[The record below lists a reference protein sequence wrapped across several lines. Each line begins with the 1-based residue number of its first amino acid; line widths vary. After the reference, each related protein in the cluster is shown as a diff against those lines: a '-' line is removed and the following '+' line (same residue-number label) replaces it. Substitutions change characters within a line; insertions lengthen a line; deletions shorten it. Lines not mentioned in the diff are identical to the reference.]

1 MKKKFTPENIQELK
15 ENQIFVFGSNMNGNH
30 AGGAARLA
38 VEKFCAIMG
47 QAEGL
52 QGQSYAIPTL
62 DKDMEKVTE
71 EELITYLGNLRNFAN
86 EHPEKEFLLTAIG
99 TGIAGFDTNYM
110 AYMALRANLPDNVTI
125 PKEFSKIKGFKGFNS
140 DMTCR
145 GFKYEEGKDYEEQG
159 DISACSNGFHY
170 CLHPLDVF
178 GYYPPANIGMNKF
191 HEVEGSGDMDVDTDD
206 TKIACSKIHIGAE
219 LSIKSIVDAAIKFTF
234 SKCKWVKEKIATGNR
249 GAASATG
256 YQGAASATGNRGAAS
271 ATGDYGA
278 ASATGNRGAAS
289 ATGYQG
295 AASATGD
302 YGAAS
307 ATGYQGAASATGCQ
321 GAASATGDYGAAS
334 ATGYQGAAS
343 ATGYQGAA
351 SATGDYGAASAT
363 GNRGAASATGNRS
376 AASATGDRGA
386 ASATGNR
393 GAASA
398 TGYQGAAS
406 ATGNRGAASATGYQG
421 AASATGN
428 RGAASATGDYG
439 AASATGYQGAAS
451 ATGDYGAA
459 SATGN
464 RGAASATGDYGA
476 ASATGKES
484 IALAAGKDCK
494 AKGAL
499 GCWIVLTERGEWDGN
514 TYPIISVKA
523 FKVDGKSIKEDT
535 FYTLINGEAVEMK

>member
-38 VEKFCAIMG
+38 VEKFGAIMG

-71 EELITYLGNLRNFAN
+71 EDLTIYLGNLRNFAN
-86 EHPEKEFLLTAIG
+86 EHSEKEFLLTAIG

-110 AYMALRANLPDNVTI
+110 AYMVLRADLPGNVTI
-125 PKEFSKIKGFKGFNS
+125 PEEFSKIKGFKGFNP

-145 GFKYEEGKDYEEQG
+145 DFKYEEGKDYEEQG

-178 GYYPPANIGMNKF
+178 GYYPPAYIGMNKF

-219 LSIKSIVDAAIKFTF
+219 LSIKNIVDAAIKFTF
-234 SKCKWVKEKIATGNR
+234 SKCKWAKEKIATGYQ
-249 GAASATG
+249 GAASAAG
-256 YQGAASATGNRGAAS
+256 YQGAASATGNRGAAL
-271 ATGDYGA
+271 
-278 ASATGNRGAAS
+278 ATGNRGAAS
-289 ATGYQG
+289 ATGYQ
-295 AASATGD
+295 
-302 YGAAS
+302 
-307 ATGYQGAASATGCQ
+307 
-321 GAASATGDYGAAS
+321 
-334 ATGYQGAAS
+334 
-343 ATGYQGAA
+343 
-351 SATGDYGAASAT
+351 
-363 GNRGAASATGNRS
+363 
-376 AASATGDRGA
+376 
-386 ASATGNR
+386 
-393 GAASA
+393 
-398 TGYQGAAS
+398 
-406 ATGNRGAASATGYQG
+406 
-421 AASATGN
+421 
-428 RGAASATGDYG
+428 
-439 AASATGYQGAAS
+439 
-451 ATGDYGAA
+451 
-459 SATGN
+459 
-464 RGAASATGDYGA
+464 GA

-499 GCWIVLTERGEWDGN
+499 GCWIVLTERGEWDGS

>member
-38 VEKFCAIMG
+38 VEKFGAIMG

-178 GYYPPANIGMNKF
+178 GYYPPAYIGMNKF
-191 HEVEGSGDMDVDTDD
+191 HEIEGSGDMDVDTDVDTDD

-234 SKCKWVKEKIATGNR
+234 SKCKWVKEKIATG
-249 GAASATG
+249 
-256 YQGAASATGNRGAAS
+256 
-271 ATGDYGA
+271 
-278 ASATGNRGAAS
+278 
-289 ATGYQG
+289 YQG

-302 YGAAS
+302 Y
-307 ATGYQGAASATGCQ
+307 

-351 SATGDYGAASAT
+351 SATGD
-363 GNRGAASATGNRS
+363 
-376 AASATGDRGA
+376 
-386 ASATGNR
+386 
-393 GAASA
+393 
-398 TGYQGAAS
+398 
-406 ATGNRGAASATGYQG
+406 QG

-428 RGAASATGDYG
+428 RGAASATGDRG
-439 AASATGYQGAAS
+439 AASATGNQGAAS
-451 ATGDYGAA
+451 ATGD
-459 SATGN
+459 
-464 RGAASATGDYGA
+464 RGA

-499 GCWIVLTERGEWDGN
+499 GCWIVLTERGEWDGS

>member
-38 VEKFCAIMG
+38 VEKFGAIMG
-47 QAEGL
+47 QAEGI

-62 DKDMEKVTE
+62 DEDMKKITE
-71 EELITYLGNLRNFAN
+71 EDLTIYLGNLRNFAN

-99 TGIAGFDTNYM
+99 TGIAGFDINYM
-110 AYMALRANLPDNVTI
+110 AYMVLRANLPGNVTI
-125 PKEFSKIKGFKGFNS
+125 PKEFSKIKGFKGFNP

-145 GFKYEEGKDYEEQG
+145 SFKYEEGKDYEEQG

-178 GYYPPANIGMNKF
+178 NYYPPAYIGMNKF

-219 LSIKSIVDAAIKFTF
+219 LSIKNIVDAAVKFTF
-234 SKCKWVKEKIATGNR
+234 SKCKWTKEKIATGDR

-256 YQGAASATGNRGAAS
+256 YQGAAS

-295 AASATGD
+295 AASATG
-302 YGAAS
+302 
-307 ATGYQGAASATGCQ
+307 
-321 GAASATGDYGAAS
+321 
-334 ATGYQGAAS
+334 
-343 ATGYQGAA
+343 
-351 SATGDYGAASAT
+351 
-363 GNRGAASATGNRS
+363 
-376 AASATGDRGA
+376 
-386 ASATGNR
+386 
-393 GAASA
+393 
-398 TGYQGAAS
+398 YQGAAS
-406 ATGNRGAASATGYQG
+406 ATGNR
-421 AASATGN
+421 
-428 RGAASATGDYG
+428 
-439 AASATGYQGAAS
+439 
-451 ATGDYGAA
+451 GAA

-476 ASATGKES
+476 ASATGKGS
-484 IALAAGKDCK
+484 IALAAGKNCK

-499 GCWIVLTERGEWDGN
+499 GCWIVLTERGEWNGN

-535 FYTLINGEAVEMK
+535 FYTLINGEAVKMK

>member
-15 ENQIFVFGSNMNGNH
+15 ENQVFVFGSNMNGNH

-38 VEKFCAIMG
+38 VEKFGAIMG

-86 EHPEKEFLLTAIG
+86 KHPEKEFLLTAIG

-110 AYMALRANLPDNVTI
+110 AYMVLRANLPDNVTI
-125 PKEFSKIKGFKGFNS
+125 PEEFSKIKGFKGFNP

-145 GFKYEEGKDYEEQG
+145 DFKYEEGKDYEEQG

-234 SKCKWVKEKIATGNR
+234 SKCKWIKENI
-249 GAASATG
+249 ATG
-256 YQGAASATGNRGAAS
+256 YQGAASATGN
-271 ATGDYGA
+271 
-278 ASATGNRGAAS
+278 
-289 ATGYQG
+289 QG
-295 AASATGD
+295 AASVTGN
-302 YGAAS
+302 
-307 ATGYQGAASATGCQ
+307 Q
-321 GAASATGDYGAAS
+321 GAAS

-343 ATGYQGAA
+343 ATGYQGTASATGHYSAA
-351 SATGDYGAASAT
+351 SATGHYSAASATGNCGAASAT
-363 GNRGAASATGNRS
+363 GNCGAASATGHYSAASVTGNQGAASATGNC
-376 AASATGDRGA
+376 
-386 ASATGNR
+386 

-398 TGYQGAAS
+398 TGYQGTASATGHYSAASATGHYSAAS
-406 ATGNRGAASATGYQG
+406 ATGNCGAASATGNCGAASATGHYSAASVTGNQGAASATGNCGAASATGYQG
-421 AASATGN
+421 T
-428 RGAASATGDYG
+428 
-439 AASATGYQGAAS
+439 
-451 ATGDYGAA
+451 
-459 SATGN
+459 
-464 RGAASATGDYGA
+464 

-494 AKGAL
+494 ARGAL

-523 FKVDGKSIKEDT
+523 FKVDGKSIKENT
-535 FYTLINGEAVEMK
+535 FYSLVNGEAVKMK

>member
-38 VEKFCAIMG
+38 VEKFGAIMG

-178 GYYPPANIGMNKF
+178 GYYPPAYIGMNKF
-191 HEVEGSGDMDVDTDD
+191 HEIEGSGDMDVDTDVDTDD

-234 SKCKWVKEKIATGNR
+234 SKCKWVKEKIATGYQ

-256 YQGAASATGNRGAAS
+256 DQGAASATGNRGAAS
-271 ATGDYGA
+271 ATGD
-278 ASATGNRGAAS
+278 R
-289 ATGYQG
+289 
-295 AASATGD
+295 
-302 YGAAS
+302 
-307 ATGYQGAASATGCQ
+307 
-321 GAASATGDYGAAS
+321 
-334 ATGYQGAAS
+334 
-343 ATGYQGAA
+343 
-351 SATGDYGAASAT
+351 
-363 GNRGAASATGNRS
+363 
-376 AASATGDRGA
+376 
-386 ASATGNR
+386 
-393 GAASA
+393 
-398 TGYQGAAS
+398 
-406 ATGNRGAASATGYQG
+406 
-421 AASATGN
+421 
-428 RGAASATGDYG
+428 
-439 AASATGYQGAAS
+439 
-451 ATGDYGAA
+451 
-459 SATGN
+459 
-464 RGAASATGDYGA
+464 GA

-499 GCWIVLTERGEWDGN
+499 GCWIVLTERGEWDGS

>member
-38 VEKFCAIMG
+38 VEKFGAIMG

-178 GYYPPANIGMNKF
+178 GYYPPAYIGMNKF
-191 HEVEGSGDMDVDTDD
+191 HEIEGSGDMDVDTDVDTDD

-234 SKCKWVKEKIATGNR
+234 SKCKWVKEKIATG
-249 GAASATG
+249 
-256 YQGAASATGNRGAAS
+256 
-271 ATGDYGA
+271 
-278 ASATGNRGAAS
+278 
-289 ATGYQG
+289 YQG

-302 YGAAS
+302 Y
-307 ATGYQGAASATGCQ
+307 

-351 SATGDYGAASAT
+351 SATGDQ
-363 GNRGAASATGNRS
+363 
-376 AASATGDRGA
+376 
-386 ASATGNR
+386 

-406 ATGNRGAASATGYQG
+406 ATGDQG

-428 RGAASATGDYG
+428 RGAASATGDRG
-439 AASATGYQGAAS
+439 AASATGNQGAAS
-451 ATGDYGAA
+451 ATGD
-459 SATGN
+459 
-464 RGAASATGDYGA
+464 RGA

-499 GCWIVLTERGEWDGN
+499 GCWIVLTERGEWDGS

>member
-1 MKKKFTPENIQELK
+1 MEKRFTPDNIQELK

-38 VEKFCAIMG
+38 VEKFGAIMG
-47 QAEGL
+47 RAEGI

-62 DKDMEKVTE
+62 DEDMEKVTE
-71 EELITYLGNLRNFAN
+71 EDLINYLGNLRHFAN

-110 AYMALRANLPDNVTI
+110 AYMVLRANLPGNVTI
-125 PKEFSKIKGFKGFNS
+125 PEEFSKIRGFKGFNS

-145 GFKYEEGKDYEEQG
+145 GFKYDEGKDYEEQG
-159 DISACSNGFHY
+159 DISVCSKGFHF
-170 CLHPLDVF
+170 CLYPLDVF
-178 GYYPPANIGMNKF
+178 GYYPPAYIGMNKF
-191 HEVEGSGDMDVDTDD
+191 HEVEGSGEMDVDTDD

-234 SKCKWVKEKIATGNR
+234 SKCKWVKGKIATG
-249 GAASATG
+249 
-256 YQGAASATGNRGAAS
+256 YRGAAS
-271 ATGDYGA
+271 ATGDQGAASATGDQGA

-302 YGAAS
+302 
-307 ATGYQGAASATGCQ
+307 
-321 GAASATGDYGAAS
+321 
-334 ATGYQGAAS
+334 QGAAS
-343 ATGYQGAA
+343 ATGYQ
-351 SATGDYGAASAT
+351 
-363 GNRGAASATGNRS
+363 
-376 AASATGDRGA
+376 
-386 ASATGNR
+386 

-421 AASATGN
+421 AASATG
-428 RGAASATGDYG
+428 DQG

-451 ATGDYGAA
+451 ATGYQGAA

-464 RGAASATGDYGA
+464 RGAASATGDQGA

-499 GCWIVLTERGEWDGN
+499 GCWIVLAERGEWDGN
-514 TYPIISVKA
+514 TYPIVSVKA
-523 FKVDGKSIKEDT
+523 FKVDGKSVKADT
-535 FYTLINGEAVEMK
+535 FYTLVNGEAVEASQY